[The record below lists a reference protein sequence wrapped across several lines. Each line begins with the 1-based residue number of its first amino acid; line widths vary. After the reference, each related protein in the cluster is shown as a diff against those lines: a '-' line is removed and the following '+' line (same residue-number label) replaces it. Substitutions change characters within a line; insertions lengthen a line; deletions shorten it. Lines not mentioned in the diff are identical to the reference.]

1 MQEKKLEIYLFFIL
15 LGGALF
21 LSFKVLEP
29 YIYVLIIASI
39 FAVIFAPIH
48 LFFKRKFLRHESLS
62 ALLTVFSVIVL
73 VLVPFVFFGVQLSDE
88 VKALYDNSVNSLNG
102 DGIVSRVTETANNL
116 LIKFSPIEI
125 NKPVFDTADTES
137 YILST
142 VEWLKGNFGGIF
154 SGLAKFFVNIFLFL
168 VAFYFLVRDG
178 EKLKKYIVDISPFK
192 DERDELILN
201 KLHLSVISIA
211 KGSILVAIIQGLLSV
226 VGFSIFGVPSPV
238 LWGGVAM
245 VAALI
250 PGLGTSL
257 VLIPAIL
264 FLFFVGDTTHAIGLL
279 IWGMLAVG
287 LIDNLLGPKL
297 VGSGIKIHPLL
308 ILLSALGGI
317 SFFGALGFILG
328 PITIS
333 FLFAILDIYKT
344 ILVKD
349 VR

>member
-15 LGGALF
+15 LAVALF

-29 YIYVLIIASI
+29 YIYVLIVASI
-39 FAVIFAPIH
+39 FAVIFSPIH
-48 LFFKRKFLRHESLS
+48 QFFRKKLLRHESLS
-62 ALLTVFSVIVL
+62 ALFTVFSVIVL

-88 VKALYDNSVNSLNG
+88 VKALYDNSLNALNG
-102 DGIVSRVTETANNL
+102 DGIVGRVTETANRVL
-116 LIKFSPIEI
+116 VAFSPIEI

-137 YILST
+137 YIISTLS
-142 VEWLKGNFGGIF
+142 WLKGNFGGIF
-154 SGLAKFFVNIFLFL
+154 SGLAKFFVNVFLFL
-168 VAFYFLVRDG
+168 IAFYFLVRDG
-178 EKLKKYIVDISPFK
+178 EKLKQYIVEISPFK

-201 KLHLSVISIA
+201 KLHLAIMSIA
-211 KGSILVAIIQGLLSV
+211 KGSILVAIIQGILCI

-257 VLIPAIL
+257 VLMPAIL
-264 FLFFVGDTTHAIGLL
+264 FLFFMGDTTHAIGLL

-287 LIDNLLGPKL
+287 LVDNLLGPKL

-333 FLFAILDIYKT
+333 FLFAVIDIYKT